1 MRMRNPKY
9 MNEVIESCPFLI
21 KDEINFENDYPIHIE
36 IGMGKGNFIINM
48 ARKYHHINFIGIE
61 KYSSVA
67 SIAIKKIMELEEGL
81 PNLKII
87 ISDIKNLEELL
98 KEKVEVIYLNFSDPW
113 PKKKHAKRRLTSPE
127 FLALYDKLF
136 KGENKIFMKTD
147 NDDLF
152 AYSLDSLKEYG
163 YEFKKISY
171 DLESEDTQN
180 VLTEYEEKFRNQ
192 GIKIKY
198 FEAIK

>member
-113 PKKKHAKRRLTSPE
+113 PKKKHAK
-127 FLALYDKLF
+127 
-136 KGENKIFMKTD
+136 NKIFMKTD